1 MVPTSELVGPL
12 DKENYKHLWVMIDLV
27 LHTGIFQVNG
37 NIIAD
42 KVMFVKTKSDVE
54 TVCKKESE

>member
-1 MVPTSELVGPL
+1 
-12 DKENYKHLWVMIDLV
+12 MIDLV
-27 LHTGIFQVNG
+27 LHTGIFQVDG
-37 NIIAD
+37 NIIAY